1 METTGADIRK
11 MHGVA
16 ALTAA
21 VNTVNNKAK
30 GIAENADEI
39 NFKMRE
45 ILDIIDNPVPD
56 RRIKDYE

>member
-1 METTGADIRK
+1 MENKGTDIRRQ
-11 MHGVA
+11 HGVA

-21 VNTVNNKAK
+21 INTVNNKAK

-45 ILDIIDNPVPD
+45 ILEIIDNPVPD
-56 RRIKDYE
+56 RRIEDYE